1 MKKNDITYEY
11 RVFTHRPIDVESMEV
26 GRCTSK
32 VVKELKEKDKVD
44 GRFFHTTDT
53 DEWFFCWNG
62 NLQKLNLKGD
72 ADVNAALEEVNR
84 LIAEAN
90 VAVEEAKKTAV
101 EAKDAATA
109 AAIAA
114 DAATAAVESID
125 GKADKGYVDDEIT
138 KVNSTATEAKTTADA
153 AVTTANEAKDAVEE
167 LSKDV
172 EKKADADTVKTLSA
186 LVEELP
192 SKDDIVTTSVLNDY
206 AKSSDL
212 KDYAKSS
219 DLEGVIKSKDLE
231 LYATKEFVGDEI
243 KKIEIPTKVSEL
255 ENNAGYLT
263 KDEADSYY
271 AAIGTTGS
279 GDGVD
284 KNYVDGE
291 LAKKQDVIDDID
303 DIRTKANKAL
313 QSIPDEYVTDSEL
326 SQKGYLTEHQ
336 DISGKQDV
344 ITDLEAIRSG
354 AADGTTA
361 LQSIPTNISELNND
375 AGYLTEHQDISGKQD
390 VISDLDAIRSGAS
403 AGATA
408 VQPGV
413 LNDYYTIEQ
422 IDGFLAAINQSI
434 GDATELTNTILNA

>member
-32 VVKELKEKDKVD
+32 VIKELKSSDKVD
-44 GRFFHTTDT
+44 GRFFHTSDT

-90 VAVEEAKKTAV
+90 VAVEEAKKTAS
-101 EAKDAATA
+101 EAKDAADA
-109 AAIAA
+109 AKDAA
-114 DAATAAVESID
+114 DNATAAVESID
-125 GKADKGYVDDEIT
+125 GKADKGYVDDEIA
-138 KVNSTATEAKTTADA
+138 KVNSTSTEAKATADA
-153 AVTTANEAKDAVEE
+153 AATTANEAKYAVEE

-172 EKKADADTVKTLSA
+172 EKKADADTVKDLSA
-186 LVEELP
+186 LVAELP

-212 KDYAKSS
+212 KDYAKLS

-263 KDEADSYY
+263 KEVADSYY

-291 LAKKQDVIDDID
+291 LAKKQNIIDDID

-313 QSIPDEYVTDSEL
+313 QSIPDEYVTEEEL
-326 SQKGYLTEHQ
+326 NQKGYLTEHQ
-336 DISGKQDV
+336 LLS
-344 ITDLEAIRSG
+344 
-354 AADGTTA
+354 
-361 LQSIPTNISELNND
+361 
-375 AGYLTEHQDISGKQD
+375 
-390 VISDLDAIRSGAS
+390 
-403 AGATA
+403 
-408 VQPGV
+408 
-413 LNDYYTIEQ
+413 DYYTKGQ

-434 GDATELTNTILNA
+434 GDATALTNTILNA

>member
-32 VVKELKEKDKVD
+32 VIKELKSSDKVD
-44 GRFFHTTDT
+44 GRFFHTSDT

-72 ADVNAALEEVNR
+72 ADVNAALAEVKK
-84 LIAEAN
+84 LIADAN
-90 VAVEEAKKTAV
+90 AAVEEAKATAS
-101 EAKDAATA
+101 EAKDA
-109 AAIAA
+109 
-114 DAATAAVESID
+114 VENID
-125 GKADKGYVDDEIT
+125 GKADKGYVDDEIA
-138 KVNSTATEAKTTADA
+138 KVNSTSTEAKATADA
-153 AVTTANEAKDAVEE
+153 AATTANEAKYAVEE

-172 EKKADADTVKTLSA
+172 EKKADADTVKDLSA
-186 LVEELP
+186 LVAELP

-212 KDYAKSS
+212 KDYAKLS
-219 DLEGVIKSKDLE
+219 DLEGVIKSTDLK
-231 LYATKEFVGDEI
+231 LYATKEFVGNEI
-243 KKIEIPTKVSEL
+243 KKLEIPTKVSEL

-263 KDEADSYY
+263 KDVADGYY

-279 GDGVD
+279 GNGVD
-284 KNYVDGE
+284 KSYVDAE
-291 LAKKQDVIDDID
+291 LAKKQNIIDDID

-313 QSIPDEYVTDSEL
+313 QSIPDEYVTDFEL

-344 ITDLEAIRSG
+344 ITDLETIRTG

-390 VISDLDAIRSGAS
+390 VISDLDTIRLGAS

-413 LNDYYTIEQ
+413 LNDYYTTEQ

>member
-32 VVKELKEKDKVD
+32 VIKELKSSDKVD
-44 GRFFHTTDT
+44 GRFFHTSDT

-90 VAVEEAKKTAV
+90 VAVEEAKKTAS
-101 EAKDAATA
+101 EAKKTASEAKNAADKA
-109 AAIAA
+109 QIAA
-114 DAATAAVESID
+114 DNATAAVESID
-125 GKADKGYVDDEIT
+125 GKADKGYVDDEIA
-138 KVNSTATEAKTTADA
+138 KVNSTSTEAKATADA
-153 AVTTANEAKDAVEE
+153 AATTANEAKYAVEE

-172 EKKADADTVKTLSA
+172 EKKADADTVKDLSA
-186 LVEELP
+186 LVAELP

-212 KDYAKSS
+212 KDYAKLS

-231 LYATKEFVGDEI
+231 LYATKEFVGVEI
-243 KKIEIPTKVSEL
+243 KKLEIPTKVSEL

-263 KDEADSYY
+263 KDEADGYY
-271 AAIGTTGS
+271 AAIGTAGS
-279 GDGVD
+279 GNGVD

-313 QSIPDEYVTDSEL
+313 QSIPDEYVTDFEL
-326 SQKGYLTEHQ
+326 SQKGYLTKHQ

-344 ITDLEAIRSG
+344 IENLDEIIAG
-354 AADGTTA
+354 AAKGATA
-361 LQSIPTNISELNND
+361 LQAGALD
-375 AGYLTEHQDISGKQD
+375 GYLTEDST
-390 VISDLDAIRSGAS
+390 VIVEINS
-403 AGATA
+403 
-408 VQPGV
+408 
-413 LNDYYTIEQ
+413 Q
-422 IDGFLAAINQSI
+422 IAAINTLL
-434 GDATELTNTILNA
+434 GNAEEWTNTILKA

>member
-32 VVKELKEKDKVD
+32 VIKELKSSDKVD
-44 GRFFHTTDT
+44 GRFFHTSDT

-90 VAVEEAKKTAV
+90 VAVEEAKKTAS
-101 EAKDAATA
+101 EAKDAADA
-109 AAIAA
+109 AKDAA
-114 DAATAAVESID
+114 DNATAAVESID
-125 GKADKGYVDDEIT
+125 GKADKGYVDDEIA
-138 KVNSTATEAKTTADA
+138 KVNSTSTEAKATADA
-153 AVTTANEAKDAVEE
+153 AATTANEAKYAVEE

-192 SKDDIVTTSVLNDY
+192 SKDDIVTTSALNDY

-212 KDYAKSS
+212 KDYAKLS

-263 KDEADSYY
+263 KDVADGYY

-313 QSIPDEYVTDSEL
+313 QSIPDEYVTEEEL
-326 SQKGYLTEHQ
+326 NQKGYLTEHQ
-336 DISGKQDV
+336 LLS
-344 ITDLEAIRSG
+344 
-354 AADGTTA
+354 
-361 LQSIPTNISELNND
+361 
-375 AGYLTEHQDISGKQD
+375 
-390 VISDLDAIRSGAS
+390 
-403 AGATA
+403 
-408 VQPGV
+408 
-413 LNDYYTIEQ
+413 DYYTKGQ

-434 GDATELTNTILNA
+434 GDATALTNTILNA

>member
-11 RVFTHRPIDVESMEV
+11 RVFTHRPIDVETLEV

-32 VVKELKEKDKVD
+32 VIKELKSSDKVD
-44 GRFFHTTDT
+44 GRFFHTSDT

-90 VAVEEAKKTAV
+90 VAVEEAKKTAS
-101 EAKDAATA
+101 EAKDAADA
-109 AAIAA
+109 AKDAA
-114 DAATAAVESID
+114 DNATAAVESIG
-125 GKADKGYVDDEIT
+125 GKADKGYVDGEIA
-138 KVNSTATEAKTTADA
+138 KVNSTATEAKATADA
-153 AVTTANEAKDAVEE
+153 AVTTANEAKYAVEE

-186 LVEELP
+186 LVAELP

-219 DLEGVIKSKDLE
+219 DLEGVVKTKDLE
-231 LYATKEFVGDEI
+231 LYATKEFVGNEI

-279 GDGVD
+279 GVD

-291 LAKKQDVIDDID
+291 LAKKQNIIDDID
-303 DIRTKANKAL
+303 DIRTKANSAL
-313 QSIPDEYVTDSEL
+313 QSIPKDYITSGDLEG
-326 SQKGYLTEHQ
+326 KGYLTAQ

-344 ITDLEAIRSG
+344 ITDLETIRTG

-361 LQSIPTNISELNND
+361 LQSIPTNISDLTND
-375 AGYLTEHQDISGKQD
+375 AGYLTAQDISGKQD
-390 VISDLDAIRSGAS
+390 VITDLDAIRSGAS

-413 LNDYYTIEQ
+413 LNNYYTTDQ

-434 GDATELTNTILNA
+434 GDATALTNTILNA

>member
-11 RVFTHRPIDVESMEV
+11 RVFTHRPIDVETLEV

-32 VVKELKEKDKVD
+32 VIKELKSSDKVD
-44 GRFFHTTDT
+44 GRFFHTSDT

-90 VAVEEAKKTAV
+90 VAVEEAKKTASEAKV
-101 EAKDAATA
+101 AADAAKDAA
-109 AAIAA
+109 
-114 DAATAAVESID
+114 DNATAAVESID
-125 GKADKGYVDDEIT
+125 GKADKGYVDDEIA
-138 KVNSTATEAKTTADA
+138 KVNSTSTEAKATADA
-153 AVTTANEAKDAVEE
+153 AATTANEAKYAVEE

-172 EKKADADTVKTLSA
+172 EKKADADTVKDLSA
-186 LVEELP
+186 LVAELP

-219 DLEGVIKSKDLE
+219 DLEGVIKSTDLE
-231 LYATKEFVGDEI
+231 LYATKEFVGNEI
-243 KKIEIPTKVSEL
+243 KKLEIPTKVSEL

-263 KDEADSYY
+263 KEVADSYY

-291 LAKKQDVIDDID
+291 LAKKQNIIDDID

-326 SQKGYLTEHQ
+326 SQKGYLTKHQ

-344 ITDLEAIRSG
+344 IENLDEIIAG
-354 AADGTTA
+354 AAKGATA
-361 LQSIPTNISELNND
+361 LQAGALD
-375 AGYLTEHQDISGKQD
+375 GYLTEDST
-390 VISDLDAIRSGAS
+390 VIVEINS
-403 AGATA
+403 
-408 VQPGV
+408 
-413 LNDYYTIEQ
+413 Q
-422 IDGFLAAINQSI
+422 IAAINTLL
-434 GDATELTNTILNA
+434 GNAEEWTNTILKA

>member
-11 RVFTHRPIDVESMEV
+11 RVFTHRPIDVETLEV

-32 VVKELKEKDKVD
+32 VIKELKSSDKVD
-44 GRFFHTTDT
+44 GRFFHTSDT

-72 ADVNAALEEVNR
+72 ADVNAALAEVKK
-84 LIAEAN
+84 LIA
-90 VAVEEAKKTAV
+90 
-101 EAKDAATA
+101 D
-109 AAIAA
+109 
-114 DAATAAVESID
+114 ATAAVESID
-125 GKADKGYVDDEIT
+125 GKADKGYVDDEIA
-138 KVNSTATEAKTTADA
+138 KVNSTSTEAKATADA
-153 AVTTANEAKDAVEE
+153 AATTANEAKYAVEE

-172 EKKADADTVKTLSA
+172 EKKADADTVKDLSA
-186 LVEELP
+186 LVAELP

-212 KDYAKSS
+212 KDYAKLS

-263 KDEADSYY
+263 KEVADSYY

-291 LAKKQDVIDDID
+291 LAKKQNIIDDID

-336 DISGKQDV
+336 DISHLATKAE
-344 ITDLEAIRSG
+344 L
-354 AADGTTA
+354 
-361 LQSIPTNISELNND
+361 PTVPTKVSELEND
-375 AGYLTEHQDISGKQD
+375 SKFITLSDVPEVAVPTKTSELTNDSGFITINDVPVLEIPEEYITEEELNQKGYLTEHQSL
-390 VISDLDAIRSGAS
+390 S
-403 AGATA
+403 
-408 VQPGV
+408 
-413 LNDYYTIEQ
+413 DYYTKGE
-422 IDGFLAAINQSI
+422 INDMIGSI
-434 GDATELTNTILNA
+434 NDLIGEATALTNTILNA